1 MVLEEE
7 IYFSSHDTAR
17 EFVKVLKDLGIS
29 SQVRQKFSLDVRL
42 MLSGTYKNL
51 TAMFDSMVSDED
63 ATEEESEL
71 FETAREY
78 LTPQRDAIARALEKY
93 QIGDRVGA
101 GVMDLVTGDRTLEGD
116 ENEDTLEKI
125 IEEVYLTRLLHLND
139 LLDIREDGIVL
150 LKKIEPDESTLTVF
164 ADEIPEIREEILEKY
179 SVISTITAGD
189 DAEYHVS
196 VGPEFVFLEDL
207 DSIGEFLEEYEI
219 EEEDGATFFPRLQI
233 KHILV
238 SEILAM
244 IKEEGKVSREDIIT
258 EFANRDIET
267 SEDGA
272 RIALHLSGDYIDAIL
287 DDLKKVG
294 FLKGKD
300 QKLRIAV

>member
-1 MVLEEE
+1 MVLEED

-17 EFVKVLKDLGIS
+17 EFVKILKDLGIS
-29 SQVRQKFSLDVRL
+29 SQVRSKFSLDVRL
-42 MLSGTYKNL
+42 MLSGTYNNL
-51 TAMFDSMVSDED
+51 AAMFDNMVSDAD

-71 FETAREY
+71 FEAAREY
-78 LTPQRDAIARALEKY
+78 LTPQRDAIARAFEKY
-93 QIGDRVGA
+93 QVGDRVGS
-101 GVMDLVTGDRTLEGD
+101 GVMDLVTGDRTLDGD
-116 ENEDTLEKI
+116 ESEDTLEKI

-139 LLDIREDGIVL
+139 LLDIREDGLVL
-150 LKKIEPDESTLTVF
+150 VKKIEPDESTLTVF
-164 ADEIPEIREEILEKY
+164 ADEIPEIRDEILEKY
-179 SVISTITAGD
+179 NIISTITAGD
-189 DAEYHVS
+189 DAEYLVS

-207 DSIGEFLEEYEI
+207 DSIGEFLEEHEI
-219 EEEDGATFFPRLQI
+219 EEEDGASFFPRLQI

-244 IKEEGKVSREDIIT
+244 IKEEGKVSRDDIIN

-267 SEDGA
+267 SEDGSK
-272 RIALHLSGDYIDAIL
+272 IALHLSGDYIDAIL